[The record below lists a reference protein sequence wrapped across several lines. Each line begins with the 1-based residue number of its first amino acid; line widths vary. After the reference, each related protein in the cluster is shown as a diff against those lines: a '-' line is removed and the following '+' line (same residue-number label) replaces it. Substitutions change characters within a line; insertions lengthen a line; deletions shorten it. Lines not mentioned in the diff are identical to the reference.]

1 MLTCSFQGE
10 QVQDLNLKF
19 TPQHSYHII
28 RSYLHLQGSISRW
41 STSGCPCFSLH
52 SSICLKGI
60 VNSHI
65 LSLIFYL
72 FFFFFPLQP
81 SARDRL
87 LSGILKGCSW
97 RWPAD
102 LLPWELHSKDSI
114 SPSRT
119 QGHVQQFPTPPL
131 PTRQKFALCF
141 RNLAGTSEG
150 CALNN
155 KSEAAPP
162 ASGV

>member
-28 RSYLHLQGSISRW
+28 HSYLHLQGSISRW

-72 FFFFFPLQP
+72 FFFFSPPALCPWQTVVWHPQRLLLKMTCWFAAMGTPEQGQHFPLAHP
-81 SARDRL
+81 RARATVPNATSPRAAKVCPLFQKPCRDIRRL
-87 LSGILKGCSW
+87 CLK
-97 RWPAD
+97 
-102 LLPWELHSKDSI
+102 
-114 SPSRT
+114 
-119 QGHVQQFPTPPL
+119 
-131 PTRQKFALCF
+131 
-141 RNLAGTSEG
+141 
-150 CALNN
+150 
-155 KSEAAPP
+155 
-162 ASGV
+162 

>member
-72 FFFFFPLQP
+72 FFFFFFPSSPLP
-81 SARDRL
+81 VTDCCLASSKAALED
-87 LSGILKGCSW
+87 
-97 RWPAD
+97 D
-102 LLPWELHSKDSI
+102 LLICCHGNSRARTAFPPRAPKGTCNSSQRHL
-114 SPSRT
+114 SPRGKSLPSVSET
-119 QGHVQQFPTPPL
+119 LQGH
-131 PTRQKFALCF
+131 QKAV
-141 RNLAGTSEG
+141 
-150 CALNN
+150 
-155 KSEAAPP
+155 P
-162 ASGV
+162 